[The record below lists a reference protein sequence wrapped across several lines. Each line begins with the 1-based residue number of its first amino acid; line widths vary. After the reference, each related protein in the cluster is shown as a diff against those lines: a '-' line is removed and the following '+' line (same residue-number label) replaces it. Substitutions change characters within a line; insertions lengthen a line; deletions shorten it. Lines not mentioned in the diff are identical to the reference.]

1 MPTNMELYVPSSPS
15 KFSFRPLNKGM
26 ITSDTTMSMPDGSF
40 LEVNGFDVTPRGPK
54 KHGGW
59 QPALY
64 ESGSTTPLQFVP
76 MDASERIESQLS
88 FPLADGSFI
97 NLLVTNRAV
106 YIVSPENGYVRL
118 NWMQPYT
125 IATTTTGASTTTF
138 TVTGDFR
145 RHYITTTD
153 KVVNAG
159 IDYPIQSVTATA
171 STLTVVFTGV
181 VTLTPGNGINI
192 FKPFASDALQ
202 YTDFTISRNKC
213 YFVDGTT
220 QMIWR
225 FDGVLNGTDSLYYL
239 VAHEIFGADGTT
251 RTVMGAC
258 SVTAFGERLYFAG
271 TTEYDSVSTV
281 YFGYNR
287 IRWTEVLNHNQSLA
301 ANYQDLIRTNG
312 KLVKIVGMGSLI
324 MAYMDDGIYYGR
336 ATSLTSIPYAFT
348 YIESAGVTALGMK
361 AVTTYFDGQVF
372 QGYDN
377 VYFISSDVQI
387 TPLGD
392 AIVEELRS
400 RSQAGQMSNISI
412 DTVRS
417 RITLATSN
425 TPDVLECVF
434 FYNYRAKAW
443 SINDSLNF
451 IAPVYQFSGD
461 YLTYDEVDESYLF
474 VGSPI
479 SEMTYRE
486 FSTGQF
492 SKNFYVYMN
501 GYLMKYVEESGL
513 NSLVTGGVVI
523 PSQNPCEL
531 ITPDFDFDDPDTD
544 KTSLRLSMKISDDPD
559 TIRTE
564 NIYFMVDGS
573 RDRGY
578 TWKHLG
584 RMRILP
590 TRDEDALNFRLS
602 GSTLRFRMR
611 QGYDSDGTSTNVNP
625 FTISEVVLR
634 LRERSIEAQRSNARE
649 A

>member
-1 MPTNMELYVPSSPS
+1 
-15 KFSFRPLNKGM
+15 
-26 ITSDTTMSMPDGSF
+26 
-40 LEVNGFDVTPRGPK
+40 
-54 KHGGW
+54 
-59 QPALY
+59 
-64 ESGSTTPLQFVP
+64 
-76 MDASERIESQLS
+76 
-88 FPLADGSFI
+88 
-97 NLLVTNRAV
+97 
-106 YIVSPENGYVRL
+106 
-118 NWMQPYT
+118 
-125 IATTTTGASTTTF
+125 
-138 TVTGDFR
+138 
-145 RHYITTTD
+145 
-153 KVVNAG
+153 
-159 IDYPIQSVTATA
+159 
-171 STLTVVFTGV
+171 
-181 VTLTPGNGINI
+181 
-192 FKPFASDALQ
+192 
-202 YTDFTISRNKC
+202 
-213 YFVDGTT
+213 
-220 QMIWR
+220 
-225 FDGVLNGTDSLYYL
+225 
-239 VAHEIFGADGTT
+239 
-251 RTVMGAC
+251 
-258 SVTAFGERLYFAG
+258 
-271 TTEYDSVSTV
+271 
-281 YFGYNR
+281 
-287 IRWTEVLNHNQSLA
+287 
-301 ANYQDLIRTNG
+301 
-312 KLVKIVGMGSLI
+312 
-324 MAYMDDGIYYGR
+324 
-336 ATSLTSIPYAFT
+336 
-348 YIESAGVTALGMK
+348 MK